1 MARTVAPKTFFP
13 ISCSHS
19 NNTEVGKEE
28 EDSETYGIG
37 LLATT
42 IFPEREV
49 KPQVFRGGCNE

>member
-28 EDSETYGIG
+28 EDEETYGIG
-37 LLATT
+37 QLATT

-49 KPQVFRGGCNE
+49 RPQVFSRGRNE